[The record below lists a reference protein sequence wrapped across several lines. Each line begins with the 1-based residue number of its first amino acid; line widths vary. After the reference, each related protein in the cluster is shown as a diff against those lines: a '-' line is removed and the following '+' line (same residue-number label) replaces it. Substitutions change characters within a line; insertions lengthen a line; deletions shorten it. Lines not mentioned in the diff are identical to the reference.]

1 MGLSPD
7 TIETAFLA
15 ACQAEIDAL
24 KPGNVHRFAPGHGME
39 AETFEASAR
48 ASAPQIAASGIRV
61 GARILAAT
69 RASWDAVG
77 LNANLG
83 IVLLC
88 APLAA
93 AAERLKPEDGLN
105 GLRDATAKVL
115 ADLDRDVGRS
125 DARDAFTAI
134 ALAAPGGLGSADA
147 ADVRAPPTMGLVNAM
162 RLAADRDLVA
172 RQYANGFAD
181 IFDVGVPELLRPS
194 FSPAIS
200 AEPGLGA
207 PLAAYLAFA
216 KSFPDSHL
224 GRKFGAATAEGVRAR
239 FVELAVALEEATD
252 PEDAFALALAL
263 DAALKAE
270 RRNPGTSADL
280 TVASLF
286 ARQLAEASA
295 G

>member
-1 MGLSPD
+1 MGLSPA

-15 ACQAEIDAL
+15 ACRDEIDTL
-24 KPGNVHRFAPGHGME
+24 KPGNVHRFAPGHGMQ
-39 AETFEASAR
+39 AETFERSAR
-48 ASAPQIAASGIRV
+48 ASAPQIAAAGIPV
-61 GARILAAT
+61 GARIVAAT

-93 AAERLKPEDGLN
+93 AAERLKPEDGLT
-105 GLRDATAKVL
+105 GLRAATASVL
-115 ADLDRDVGRS
+115 AGLDRDAGRS
-125 DARDAFTAI
+125 DARDAFSAI

-147 ADVRAPPTMGLVNAM
+147 ADVREPPTMSLVEAM

-181 IFDVGVPELLRPS
+181 IFDVGVPELLHPP
-194 FSPAIS
+194 FFPAVS
-200 AEPGLGA
+200 AEPGLGP
-207 PLAAYLAFA
+207 PLAAYMAFA

-224 GRKFGAATAEGVRAR
+224 GRKFGAATAENVRMR
-239 FVELAVALEEATD
+239 FVELASALEEATD

-263 DAALKAE
+263 DTALKSE
-270 RRNPGTSADL
+270 GCNPGTSADL

-286 ARQLAEASA
+286 VRQLAEASA

>member
-1 MGLSPD
+1 MGLSPAA
-7 TIETAFLA
+7 IETAFLA
-15 ACQAEIDAL
+15 ACRDEIDTL
-24 KPGNVHRFAPGHGME
+24 KPGNVHRFAPGHGMA
-39 AETFEASAR
+39 AETFEASAS
-48 ASAPQIAASGIRV
+48 ASAPQIAAPGIPV

-69 RASWDAVG
+69 RVSWDAVG

-93 AAERLKPEDGLN
+93 AAERLEPGDGLN
-105 GLRDATAKVL
+105 GLRAATARVL
-115 ADLDRDVGRS
+115 ADLDRDADRS
-125 DARDAFTAI
+125 DARDAFSAI

-147 ADVRAPPTMGLVNAM
+147 ADVRAPPTMGLVEAM

-172 RQYANGFAD
+172 RQYANGFAEVFD
-181 IFDVGVPELLRPS
+181 IGVQELRRPP
-194 FSPAIS
+194 FSPAII
-200 AEPGLGA
+200 AEPGLGP

-224 GRKFGAATAEGVRAR
+224 GRKFGAASAEDVRLR
-239 FVELAVALEEATD
+239 FVELAKAFDDAAD
-252 PEDAFALALAL
+252 PGDAFALALAL
-263 DAALKAE
+263 DSALKAE
-270 RRNPGTSADL
+270 GRNPGTSADL

-286 ARQLAEASA
+286 ARQLAEASS